1 MSDYD
6 VIVVGAGIGGL
17 GVAGLLGRK
26 GIKTL
31 VLEKSKMPGGR
42 AKTRE
47 LPGGWRLD
55 SGTHCVDNGDKS
67 AAAQLLKKVG
77 KEIAWTIPLEGVM
90 LYDNGKWLN

>member
-1 MSDYD
+1 MNDYD
-6 VIVVGAGIGGL
+6 VIIVGAGIGGL

-47 LPGGWRLD
+47 LEIRLRD
-55 SGTHCVDNGDKS
+55 S
-67 AAAQLLKKVG
+67 LR
-77 KEIAWTIPLEGVM
+77 
-90 LYDNGKWLN
+90 